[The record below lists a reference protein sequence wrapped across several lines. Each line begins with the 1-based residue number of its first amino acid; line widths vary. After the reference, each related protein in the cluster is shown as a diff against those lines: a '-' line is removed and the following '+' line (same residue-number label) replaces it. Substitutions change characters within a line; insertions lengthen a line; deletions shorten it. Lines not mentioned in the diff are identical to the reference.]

1 MIYILSK
8 LIPVSIYG
16 ALVTSLTCL
25 YYYTHTITLGA
36 FKMRVA
42 LFLLLNKLVKD
53 IQLAYFKLAYQVAY
67 DRFISKRKVE
77 LGQFKSLEKV
87 CHLVLG

>member
-1 MIYILSK
+1 
-8 LIPVSIYG
+8 
-16 ALVTSLTCL
+16 
-25 YYYTHTITLGA
+25 
-36 FKMRVA
+36 MRVA